1 MKTFLTFF
9 LTLPFFLLSLT
20 SFSIAE
26 NDQPAE
32 KTGLEL
38 FCSPELID
46 LTTNWAASYESQ
58 YPDKKVTISK
68 MTSEMAL
75 AEGQLKLTTQAQSSP
90 DAMNWQMVIGHDV
103 IVPITSSNNPLLQ
116 EIQQQ
121 GIQAKSLAL
130 LAASELPNWEQV
142 LGSTAN
148 IPLRVYLTDN
158 ESLLAQLASY
168 TNLNQDDILATK
180 LSSPSELIQTVQ
192 ENIYSIG
199 FCKLVDLINTDSKTF
214 NEQISILPIDKNR
227 NGRLDQFEDIYQSPE
242 ALSRG
247 VWLGKYP
254 RELSGEV
261 YAVASSQPSQQ
272 NALEFLNWLNGSGQ
286 ELLATS
292 GYSPLSNRA
301 KIGNTQSLTPLSETI
316 NPSGSTSG
324 FPLGWLIAGTFVI
337 ILLAIYRFSRSKRKT
352 LPTIDSEDLDMTPAM
367 NESSIESPA
376 GLFYD
381 KSHTWAFMERDGF
394 VKVGI
399 DDFLQHLTGPLTQ
412 VKLKKAGTKVHKGE
426 KILTIIREGKQ
437 LEIYTPVSG
446 IIKAQ
451 NQSLLDSPTQL
462 NTSPYAD
469 GWVYQIEPLNWDREV
484 RLLFRASTYREWLED
499 EFTRLKDFL
508 AHAANAN
515 SMVFDHLILQDGG
528 EITDQIL
535 GDLAPEIWDDFQTKF
550 IDSTR

>member
-38 FCSPELID
+38 FCSPELMD
-46 LTTNWAASYESQ
+46 LTSNWAASYESQ
-58 YPDKKVTISK
+58 YPDKKVTISR

-75 AEGQLKLTTQAQSSP
+75 AEGQLYLTTQAQLSS
-90 DAMNWQMVIGHDV
+90 DALNWQMVIGHDV

-121 GIQAKSLAL
+121 GIQARSLAL
-130 LAASELPNWEQV
+130 LAASELPNWEQA
-142 LGSTAN
+142 LGGTAN
-148 IPLRVYLTDN
+148 APSTMYLTDN
-158 ESLLAQLASY
+158 EELSAKIANY
-168 TNLNQDDILATK
+168 TNLDKDAILATK
-180 LSSPSELIQTVQ
+180 LSSPKELIQTVQ

-227 NGRLDQFEDIYQSPE
+227 NGRLDHFEDIYQSPE

-261 YAVASSQPSQQ
+261 YAVASSQPSQK

-286 ELLATS
+286 ELLAAS
-292 GYSPLSNRA
+292 GYSPLSSRA
-301 KIGNTQSLTPLSETI
+301 KTGNTQILTPLSEPI
-316 NPSGSTSG
+316 NLSGSTSG
-324 FPLGWLIAGTFVI
+324 LPLGWLLAGTFVI
-337 ILLAIYRFSRSKRKT
+337 IILAIYRFSRSKRKK
-352 LPTIDSEDLDMTPAM
+352 LPTIGSEDLGMTPAM

-399 DDFLQHLTGPLTQ
+399 DDFLQRLTGPLTQ

-437 LEIYTPVSG
+437 LEIHTPVSG

-550 IDSTR
+550 IDSAR

>member
-38 FCSPELID
+38 LCSPELMD
-46 LTTNWAASYESQ
+46 LTSNWAANYESQ
-58 YPDKKVTISK
+58 YPNKKVTISK
-68 MTSEMAL
+68 MTSEMTL
-75 AEGQLKLTTQAQSSP
+75 AEGQLYLTTQAQLSS
-90 DAMNWQMVIGHDV
+90 DALNWQMVIGHDV

-121 GIQAKSLAL
+121 GIQVKSLAL

-148 IPLRVYLTDN
+148 APSTMYLIDN
-158 ESLLAQLASY
+158 EELLAKIANY
-168 TNLNQDDILATK
+168 TNLDKDAILATK
-180 LSSPSELIQTVQ
+180 LSSPKELIQTVQ

-247 VWLGKYP
+247 VWLGKHP

-261 YAVASSQPSQQ
+261 YAVASSQPRQQ

-286 ELLATS
+286 ELLAAS
-292 GYSPLSNRA
+292 GYSPLSSRA
-301 KIGNTQSLTPLSETI
+301 KLNNTKSLTPPNEAT
-316 NPSGSTSG
+316 NPSGTTSG
-324 FPLGWLIAGTFVI
+324 LPLGWLLAGSLAI
-337 ILLAIYRFSRSKRKT
+337 IFLAIYRFSRSKRKK
-352 LPTIDSEDLDMTPAM
+352 LPTIGSEDLGMTPAM

-550 IDSTR
+550 IDSAR

>member
-58 YPDKKVTISK
+58 YPNKKVTISK

-75 AEGQLKLTTQAQSSP
+75 AEGQLYLTTQAQLSS
-90 DAMNWQMVIGHDV
+90 DTLNWQMVIGHDV

-121 GIQAKSLAL
+121 GIHAKTLAL

-148 IPLRVYLTDN
+148 APSTMYLIDN
-158 ESLLAQLASY
+158 EELLTKIANY
-168 TNLNQDDILATK
+168 TNLDKDAILATK
-180 LSSPSELIQTVQ
+180 LSSPKELIQTVQ

-227 NGRLDQFEDIYQSPE
+227 NGRLDQFEDIYQNPE

-254 RELSGEV
+254 RELSGKV

-286 ELLATS
+286 ELLAAS
-292 GYSPLSNRA
+292 GYSPLSSRA
-301 KIGNTQSLTPLSETI
+301 KTGNTRILTPLSEPI
-316 NPSGSTSG
+316 NLSGSTRG
-324 FPLGWLIAGTFVI
+324 LPLGWLLAGTFVI
-337 ILLAIYRFSRSKRKT
+337 IILAIYRFSRSKRKK
-352 LPTIDSEDLDMTPAM
+352 LPTIGSEDLGMTPAM

-484 RLLFRASTYREWLED
+484 RLLFRSSTYREWLED

-550 IDSTR
+550 IDSAR

>member
-26 NDQPAE
+26 NNQPAE

-38 FCSPELID
+38 FCSPELMD
-46 LTTNWAASYESQ
+46 LTSNWAASYESQ

-75 AEGQLKLTTQAQSSP
+75 AEGQLYLTTQAQLSS
-90 DAMNWQMVIGHDV
+90 DALNWQMVIGHDV

-121 GIQAKSLAL
+121 GIQARSLAL
-130 LAASELPNWEQV
+130 LAASELPNWEQA
-142 LGSTAN
+142 LGGTAN
-148 IPLRVYLTDN
+148 APSTMYLTDN
-158 ESLLAQLASY
+158 EELSAKIANY
-168 TNLNQDDILATK
+168 TNLDKDAILATK
-180 LSSPSELIQTVQ
+180 LSSPKELIQTVQ

-227 NGRLDQFEDIYQSPE
+227 NGRLDHFEDIYQSPE

-272 NALEFLNWLNGSGQ
+272 NALEFLIWLNGSGQ
-286 ELLATS
+286 ELLAAS
-292 GYSPLSNRA
+292 GYSPLSSRA
-301 KIGNTQSLTPLSETI
+301 KIGNTQSLAPLSEPI
-316 NPSGSTSG
+316 NPSGTTSG
-324 FPLGWLIAGTFVI
+324 LPLGWLLAGSLAI
-337 ILLAIYRFSRSKRKT
+337 IFLAIYRFSRSKRKK
-352 LPTIDSEDLDMTPAM
+352 LPTIGSEDLGMTPAM

-437 LEIYTPVSG
+437 LEIHTPVSG

-550 IDSTR
+550 IDSAR